1 MTTPMNSFVPDRGA
15 LNVPGNVCLIQGLE
29 LRMSHADYTTPVIS
43 TGTGGKCWDAIKHKI
58 DNTFFY
64 IQ

>member
-15 LNVPGNVCLIQGLE
+15 LNVPGNVCLIQG